1 MKNINPSKMR
11 SRRYKKRFIW
21 IVLLFSV
28 AVGATGLVV
37 NAFRDTIVFFYS
49 PQDIQTKSIPIG
61 QYFRIGGLVKK
72 DSLEKKGQFVS
83 FVITD
88 TVFDVKAQY
97 TGILPA
103 LFREGQGVVAEG
115 VMNEKGVM
123 IAKTILAKHDEKY
136 MPKEVVDSLK
146 KQGKWEGEK

>member
-61 QYFRIGGLVKK
+61 EYFRIGGLVKK

-88 TVFDVKAQY
+88 TAFEVKVQY

-115 VMNEKGVM
+115 VLNKKGIM

-146 KQGKWEGEK
+146 KQGNWEGEK